1 MLKIL
6 RAERYS
12 NKIRSIFEDDMTRQ
26 SPISIRGTI
35 ETNISLPSETDLIS
49 PIAET
54 SNAYLSVQPIKAS
67 LYLANAKGLGQWR
80 IFLSTRAISD
90 LRSYSKSNETFRIII
105 KKIQ

>member
-6 RAERYS
+6 KNERYS
-12 NKIRSIFEDDMTRQ
+12 KKIRSIFEDDMKNE
-26 SPISIRGTI
+26 SPISIRGRI
-35 ETNISLPSETDLIS
+35 ETNTSLPSETDLIS

-54 SNAYLSVQPIKAS
+54 SKAYLSVQPIKAS

-90 LRSYSKSNETFRIII
+90 LRSYSKSNETFKIII